1 MLTFY
6 AFKLKFYGGGYMRL
20 VRKDG
25 IHTLYVYEWLSWI
38 YLQVEVIHVYNDK
51 EKDINYQRR
60 LLLRKGRLG
69 RMIRV
74 CIYIVW
80 IITIQVVQYA
90 WVSLVSPL
98 FFFFFF
104 FFSLNMFLKFGWKLC
119 LVQIHSYSFLKFD

>member
-51 EKDINYQRR
+51 EKGYQ
-60 LLLRKGRLG
+60 LSK
-69 RMIRV
+69 
-74 CIYIVW
+74 
-80 IITIQVVQYA
+80 TT
-90 WVSLVSPL
+90 SLT
-98 FFFFFF
+98 
-104 FFSLNMFLKFGWKLC
+104 
-119 LVQIHSYSFLKFD
+119 